1 MKLRQ
6 RLAATTWAPQD
17 FDSSQIGIHPDS
29 IQSINTAKVLQV
41 CIKFQFG
48 NRISVSTWKFQ
59 AALAI
64 YRAQVITRI
73 IRACQASSPTWRYRL
88 SSCHWASPNL

>member
-6 RLAATTWAPQD
+6 RLAATTWASQD

-41 CIKFQFG
+41 CIKFQLGF
-48 NRISVSTWKFQ
+48 NLKVSSS
-59 AALAI
+59 
-64 YRAQVITRI
+64 TRNLPG
-73 IRACQASSPTWRYRL
+73 SSNYPDNKSL
-88 SSCHWASPNL
+88 SSIQSDLTVSIKQLPLSQSQFVDGN